1 MIALG
6 FGRIRQRGL
15 VANGAQ
21 QALGDALCLEAPEGG
36 GMPVLWGT
44 TTSEGTCLYCCGTS
58 TALSWTTTVPAGLRI
73 FDVAVWQPVAL

>member
-1 MIALG
+1 
-6 FGRIRQRGL
+6 
-15 VANGAQ
+15 
-21 QALGDALCLEAPEGG
+21 
-36 GMPVLWGT
+36 MPVLWGT